1 MQQVLGYSALRT
13 GLAYLPLGWGTT
25 GAASALTWRSFRL
38 VRAGETTLRSA
49 KIMILT

>member
-1 MQQVLGYSALRT
+1 MGAVSA
-13 GLAYLPLGWGTT
+13 
-25 GAASALTWRSFRL
+25 STWWSFKL